1 MTTTILIIATLAIVA
16 GLVSKMVRKSSS
28 KKGGKSS
35 SNDSGDSGK
44 PKLRD
49 PNHVKKAQAMVAKAI
64 QMSPEM
70 GVGDVKLYVPPP
82 EPELFI
88 GRKEIIKDV
97 LARTGKPPV
106 MISFSGPQGVGKTT
120 LAVMMIKRLATQF
133 PGDQVFMDMRGSD
146 PKAPSPVEIMS
157 RIITRFKPN
166 QPLPTDAKA
175 LTKLYRTILK
185 RQKGILILDN
195 AAGPKQ
201 IKPLIPPPSWLLMT
215 TSTKPLNLPGF
226 VSITLDT
233 LDFLDSHNMLTRLC
247 PKLSHAIKEISK
259 ICKDVPIALEL
270 IGKLFAINATMDP
283 EYFASKFRDVKKGLG
298 HGDNETLATGIESAL
313 KYSYTLLPDKAATV
327 LRKLTVFPGSF
338 SAKAESFVCEDNDN
352 LSLIGLVQYG
362 LVETNEN
369 TDRFYLHDLVRK
381 FVKPLVSGGEQ
392 GMAERRLATEF
403 MNALETVSKLIEKGG
418 KPEIKGLM
426 FFDQELDNIK
436 AGQEWSQKNC
446 SKDKDAAK
454 VCSAYTENGAEIIV
468 KRLQPAE
475 TIRWFEA
482 ALSAAQQLGDK
493 EAERMHL
500 LNLGPEYNRLNQ
512 PQKALEFMERALGLC
527 KKEGDHQGEKDA
539 LRHLG
544 VACMALKNY
553 KRAVEFLEQD
563 LKFTQA
569 AGEKDHEMEILEN
582 LGEANNH
589 IGEFQKAMEFGDQAL
604 EMAKHKDDKEK
615 QVHLLNMLGETC
627 LGLEEMEKALDY
639 FENGL
644 DLAQRTK
651 GRPLENELTKK
662 LSELAVKSGDIAKA
676 LVYLENGLASTR
688 KNKDVEG
695 EGQILMQLGTTHQ
708 ENNEGDQAGIYF
720 EDALELAKKSGNREL
735 EGDAIWKIS
744 IGLGNQDRFIEA
756 SERAN
761 EALAIYEE
769 IKHPD
774 SMAVRTQIRKW
785 SSGETPPM
793 TDNANSSG

>member
-1 MTTTILIIATLAIVA
+1 MTTTIIIIAVLAIGA
-16 GLVSKMVRKSSS
+16 GLASKMFRKSSS
-28 KKGGKSS
+28 KKSGSGESKSEPS
-35 SNDSGDSGK
+35 K

-49 PNHVKKAQAMVAKAI
+49 PNKAKRAQALVEKAI
-64 QMSPEM
+64 KMSPEM
-70 GVGDVKLYVPPP
+70 GVGEVKLYLPPP

-106 MISFSGPQGVGKTT
+106 MINFSGSQGVGKTT
-120 LAVMMIKRLATQF
+120 LAVMMIKRMASQF

-146 PKAPSPVEIMS
+146 PKAPSPMEIMS
-157 RIITRFKPN
+157 RVITRFKPN
-166 QPLPTDAKA
+166 QPLPTEIKS
-175 LTKLYRTILK
+175 LTKLYRTVLK

-201 IKPLIPPPSWLLMT
+201 IIPLIPPPSWLLMT
-215 TSTKPLNLPGF
+215 TSIKPMNLPGV
-226 VSITLDT
+226 VSIKLDT

-283 EYFASKFRDVKKGLG
+283 EYFANKFRDVKKGLG
-298 HGDNETLATGIESAL
+298 HGDNETMATGIESAL
-313 KYSYTLLPDKAATV
+313 KYSYTLLPDKAAVV

-369 TDRFYLHDLVRK
+369 TDRFTLHDLVRK
-381 FVKPLVSGGEQ
+381 FIKPLVSGGEQ
-392 GMAERRLATEF
+392 AMAERRLSTEF
-403 MNALETVSKLIEKGG
+403 MNALETAAKLNEKGG
-418 KPEIKGLM
+418 KPQIKGMM

-454 VCSAYTENGAEIIV
+454 ICSAYTENGAELIV
-468 KRLQPAE
+468 KRLPPAE

-500 LNLGPEYNRLNQ
+500 LNLGPEYNRINQ
-512 PQKALEFMERALGLC
+512 PQRALEFMERALSLC
-527 KKEGDHQGEKDA
+527 KKEGDHQGEKIA

-544 VACMALKNY
+544 VACFALKNY

-569 AGEKDHEMEILEN
+569 AGEKAEEMDILEK
-582 LGEANNH
+582 LGAAYQH
-589 IGEFQKAMEFGDQAL
+589 IGEFQKAIEYGDQAF
-604 EMAKHKDDKEK
+604 EMAKTKDDKDK
-615 QVHLLNMLGETC
+615 QVYLLNMLGEIY
-627 LGLEEMEKALDY
+627 LGQEDTEKALEY

-651 GRPLENELTKK
+651 GRPLENEITKK
-662 LSELAVKSGDIAKA
+662 LSELAAKSGDIEKA
-676 LVYLENGLASTR
+676 LVYLDNGLASAR
-688 KNKDVEG
+688 KNKDVPG
-695 EGQILMQLGTTHQ
+695 EGSFLMQLGSAHQ
-708 ENNEGDQAGIYF
+708 DNNDHDQAAIYF
-720 EDALELAKKSGNREL
+720 EDALELSKKTENREL
-735 EGDAIWKIS
+735 EGEALWKIS
-744 IGLGNQDRFIEA
+744 LGLGSQDRFVEA

-761 EALAIYEE
+761 EALKIYEE
-769 IKHPD
+769 INHSD

-785 SSGETPPM
+785 SNGDSPSMEDSEKP
-793 TDNANSSG
+793 SS

>member
-1 MTTTILIIATLAIVA
+1 MTTIILVIVA
-16 GLVSKMVRKSSS
+16 LAVVAGIISKTSKKKSS
-28 KKGGKSS
+28 KKKASS
-35 SNDSGDSGK
+35 GDSADSGK

-49 PNHVKKAQAMVAKAI
+49 PNHVKKAQAMVQKAI
-64 QMSPEM
+64 QLSPEM
-70 GVGDVKLYVPPP
+70 GVGDINLYLPPP

-120 LAVMMIKRLATQF
+120 LAVMMIKRLASQF

-146 PKAPSPVEIMS
+146 PKAPTPTEIMS
-157 RIITRFKPN
+157 RIITRFKPL
-166 QPLPTDAKA
+166 QPLPTDLKS

-185 RQKGILILDN
+185 RQKGVLILDN

-201 IKPLIPPPSWLLMT
+201 IKPLIPPPSWLLIT
-215 TSTKPLNLPGF
+215 TSVKPVGLPGF
-226 VSITLDT
+226 VGIKLET

-283 EYFASKFRDVKKGLG
+283 EYFANKFRDVKKGLG
-298 HGDNETLATGIESAL
+298 HGDNETIATGIESSL

-338 SAKAESFVCEDNDN
+338 NAKAESFVCEDTDN
-352 LSLIGLVQYG
+352 LSLVGLVQYG
-362 LVETNEN
+362 LVETNEK

-381 FVKPLVSGGEQ
+381 YVKPLISAGEQ

-403 MNALETVSKLIEKGG
+403 MNALETVAKLNSKGG
-418 KPEIKGLM
+418 KPQIKGM
-426 FFDQELDNIK
+426 MYFDQELDNIK
-436 AGQEWSQKNC
+436 AGQEWSQRNC

-468 KRLQPAE
+468 KRLQPTE

-512 PQKALEFMERALGLC
+512 PQKAMEFMERALSLC
-527 KKEGDHQGEKDA
+527 KKEGDHQGEKVA
-539 LRHLG
+539 LKHLG
-544 VACMALKNY
+544 VACFALKNY

-569 AGEKDHEMEILEN
+569 AGEKADEMDILEK
-582 LGEANNH
+582 LGTANNQ
-589 IGEFQKAMEFGDQAL
+589 IGDFQKAIEYGDQAF
-604 EMAKHKDDKEK
+604 EMAQQSGDKLK
-615 QVHLLNMLGETC
+615 QVHLLNMLGEAC
-627 LGLEEMEKALDY
+627 LGQEEMEKALDY
-639 FENGL
+639 FENSL
-644 DLAQRTK
+644 DLTQKTK
-651 GRPLENELTKK
+651 ERPLETELIKK
-662 LSELAVKSGDIAKA
+662 LSDLAVNSGDKAKA
-676 LVYLENGLASTR
+676 LAYLESGLSSAQKSQ
-688 KNKDVEG
+688 NVQG
-695 EGQILMQLGTTHQ
+695 EGKILMELGTIHQ
-708 ENNEGDQAGIYF
+708 EDNSHDQAAIYF
-720 EDALELAKKSGNREL
+720 EDALALSIKSENKEL
-735 EGDAIWKIS
+735 EGDALWRIS
-744 IGLGNQDRFIEA
+744 ISLGSQDRFIEA

-761 EALAIYEE
+761 EALKIYEE

-774 SMAVRTQIRKW
+774 LMAVRTQIRKW

-793 TDNANSSG
+793 PDNANSSS